1 MSHNDVL
8 KQLFPLDFSG
18 SCIRTGN
25 TTSLLSE
32 HLVDSTVDFL
42 TSEPIVH
49 VGDIVTNTTLGTQA
63 TVNVVNDGQ
72 LSLSQDIF
80 TSLGQ
85 GYQVE
90 CRNVFVRD
98 ITLEGQHLDNAQS
111 NSEDLLEVMF
121 LSSKTPEELETFV
134 SDWERVFD
142 IIPGADDTAETRKN
156 RVLTELRKVGG
167 LSKPYFVALAAAMGY
182 DVTITDNIEEFR
194 PFMTGW
200 ARAADRLYAHEVIWI
215 WKVHA
220 TSRPMFYFEAGMAEA
235 GDYLLTWDSE
245 TKLENLFN
253 ELKPAH
259 TYVLFDY
266 S

>member
-1 MSHNDVL
+1 MPNADVL
-8 KQLFPLDFSG
+8 KQLFPID
-18 SCIRTGN
+18 
-25 TTSLLSE
+25 
-32 HLVDSTVDFL
+32 
-42 TSEPIVH
+42 
-49 VGDIVTNTTLGTQA
+49 LGG
-63 TVNVVNDGQ
+63 VF
-72 LSLSQDIF
+72 QD
-80 TSLGQ
+80 
-85 GYQVE
+85 
-90 CRNVFVRD
+90 D
-98 ITLEGQHLDNAQS
+98 ITLEGRHLDTAQS
-111 NSEDLLEVMF
+111 SAKDLLEVMF
-121 LSSKTPEELETFV
+121 LSSSTPGELETYL

-142 IIPGADDTAETRKN
+142 IVPGVNDTAATRRD

-167 LSKPYFVALAAAMGY
+167 LSKPYFVALAASMGY
-182 DVTITDNIEEFR
+182 TVTITDNIEEFR

-200 ARAADRLYAHEVIWI
+200 GRAADRLYAYEVIWI

-220 TSRPMFYFEAGMAEA
+220 TSRPQYYFEAGVAEA